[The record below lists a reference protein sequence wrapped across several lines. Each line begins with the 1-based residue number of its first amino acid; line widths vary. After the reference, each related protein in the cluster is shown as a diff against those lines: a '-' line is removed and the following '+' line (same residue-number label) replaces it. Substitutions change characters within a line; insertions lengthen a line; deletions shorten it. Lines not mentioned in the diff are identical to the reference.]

1 MHGASKHMGVSRCL
15 QTYGGVNSMLPNVEL
30 TCHSRKLGV
39 FEHMG
44 VLRWTG
50 KHWGYTRGC

>member
-1 MHGASKHMGVSRCL
+1 MHGGI

-30 TCHSRKLGV
+30 TYHSRKLGV

-44 VLRWTG
+44 CWRYQGGIQMHGWHPNIWGATG
-50 KHWGYTRGC
+50 HY